1 MEMMRESLNLK
12 TGGETLSKVK
22 QKQKRKF
29 VF

>member
-12 TGGETLSKVK
+12 TGRETLSKVK